1 MWRYFLIYSLFSFLY
16 FFWPFFVVV
25 VVVCKIDA
33 TSMDIGKHLLNWST
47 LSGYLTITPR
57 ARMGSKSIANEA
69 ESRMGY

>member
-1 MWRYFLIYSLFSFLY
+1 MAYFPSFI
-16 FFWPFFVVV
+16 FWPFFVV

-33 TSMDIGKHLLNWST
+33 TSMDIGKHLSNWST

-57 ARMGSKSIANEA
+57 ARMGSESIAHEA